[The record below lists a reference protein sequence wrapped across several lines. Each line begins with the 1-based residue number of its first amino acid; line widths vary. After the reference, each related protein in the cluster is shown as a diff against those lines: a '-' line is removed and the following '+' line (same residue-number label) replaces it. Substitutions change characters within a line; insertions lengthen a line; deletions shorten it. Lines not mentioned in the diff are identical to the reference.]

1 VGLFSTLKMIVSFLY
16 QFWDKLSDEDKEKI
30 KQKCLKMIE
39 DLIRAYYKKYRDQSK
54 NGTGENK

>member
-1 VGLFSTLKMIVSFLY
+1 MIVSFLY
-16 QFWDKLSDEDKEKI
+16 QFWDKLSDDDKEKI
-30 KQKCLKMIE
+30 KQKCLKIIE